1 MRIIGESISHDRATA
16 AIETPAFNCR
26 SVAILNSF
34 VNFRR
39 DNPMTQILHSMSFE
53 P

>member
-1 MRIIGESISHDRATA
+1 
-16 AIETPAFNCR
+16 
-26 SVAILNSF
+26 LNSF

-39 DNPMTQILHSMSFE
+39 DNPMTQILHFMNFE